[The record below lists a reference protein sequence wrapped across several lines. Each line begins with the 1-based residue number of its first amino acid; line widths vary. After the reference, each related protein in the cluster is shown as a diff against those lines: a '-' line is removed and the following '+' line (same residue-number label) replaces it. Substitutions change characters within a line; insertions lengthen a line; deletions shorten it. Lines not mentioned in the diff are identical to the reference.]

1 MNYLFELPFGKGK
14 RYLNQGGVVDK
25 IFGGWQISGVQRYR
39 NGPMVVPF
47 IAGGA
52 RDFLQLVG
60 FNGNLR
66 PNITGQ
72 PFYTNIPAGG
82 VRYLYVNP
90 AAFARPPEYSGG
102 GFGNA
107 DIGSAAYTAY
117 YANPLRFFGD
127 SAPTYSNLRAQPF
140 YTEDFN
146 ILKKI
151 RMTETTSFEMRIDFF
166 NAFNRGRFVLPGM
179 DLNNSGTFGVSDR
192 VGDFGQP
199 RHIQLG
205 ARIIF

>member
-1 MNYLFELPFGKGK
+1 
-14 RYLNQGGVVDK
+14 
-25 IFGGWQISGVQRYR
+25 
-39 NGPMVVPF
+39 MVVPF

-82 VRYLYVNP
+82 VRYQYVNQ
-90 AAFARPPEYSGG
+90 AAFARPPEFSGG
-102 GFGNA
+102 GFGVA
-107 DIGSAAYTAY
+107 DIGSTAYAAY
-117 YANPLRFFGD
+117 YANPLRFFGN

-151 RMTETTSFEMRIDFF
+151 RMTETTFLEMRIDFF
-166 NAFNRGRFVLPGM
+166 NAFNRGRFVLPAM
-179 DLNNSGTFGVSDR
+179 DFNNLGTFGVSDR